1 MNQKTKDK
9 IVQYFVNFI
18 KNEEIDVED
27 FEYIFFNVVEKY
39 IKEYDKRK
47 KRIDKTKIKQYS
59 KLFDYQVS
67 VLEFRKVPKVIID
80 KLKASK
86 KQVVEKAA
94 SLNIAED
101 NLPFIPVISQIRELL
116 ENKNSEV
123 YLREKIWKDKP
134 ESLFENNIVYF
145 IYNISLGGKMYL
157 EENNNLVNEDELFCI
172 QLQNIK
178 INKEE
183 FLPCFQ
189 KLV

>member
-9 IVQYFVNFI
+9 IVQYFVNYI
-18 KNEEIDVED
+18 KNEEIVVED

-80 KLKASK
+80 KFKASK

-145 IYNISLGGKMYL
+145 IYNISLEGKMYL
-157 EENNNLVNEDELFCI
+157 EENNNSVNEDELFCI

-183 FLPCFQ
+183 LLPCFQ

>member
-18 KNEEIDVED
+18 KNEEIVVED

-67 VLEFRKVPKVIID
+67 VLEFRKIPKVIID
-80 KLKASK
+80 KIKAIK

-157 EENNNLVNEDELFCI
+157 EENNNLVNEDELFCL

-183 FLPCFQ
+183 LLPCFQ

>member
-18 KNEEIDVED
+18 KNEEIVVED

-67 VLEFRKVPKVIID
+67 VLEFRKIPKVIID